1 MSRYGCTKEFS
12 LEKYDEDGFLVENKY
27 LTVPV
32 GSIWELDEDDPDY
45 NIIADKDC
53 VHLERVYKSKK
64 TKSRQWIEITKERL
78 AEHFKK
84 IS

>member
-1 MSRYGCTKEFS
+1 MSRYGCTKEFF
-12 LEKYDEDGFLVENKY
+12 LEKYDEEGFRIENKY

-32 GSIWELDEDDPDY
+32 GSVWELDEDDPAY

-53 VHLERVYKSKK
+53 VHLERVYKSQKA
-64 TKSRQWIEITKERL
+64 KSRQWIEITKERL
-78 AEHFKK
+78 AEHFEK